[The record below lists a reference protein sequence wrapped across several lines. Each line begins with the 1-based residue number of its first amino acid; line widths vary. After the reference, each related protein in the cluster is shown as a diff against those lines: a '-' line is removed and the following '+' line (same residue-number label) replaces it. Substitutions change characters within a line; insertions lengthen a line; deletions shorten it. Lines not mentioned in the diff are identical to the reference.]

1 MDKFVTIAKAAALL
15 GVSTT
20 TLRRWEASG
29 KLTPTRTVG
38 NQRRYSLQA
47 FDPSFSDSM
56 ESSRKTYAYARV
68 SSHDQ
73 KEDLIRQAQ
82 VLELHCAA
90 QGWTFEVITDL
101 GSGINYHKKGL
112 KKLLADL
119 IAGRVERLV
128 LAHKDRLLRF
138 GAELIFAICECKD
151 VEVVIVNKGQET
163 TFEEDLTKDVL
174 EIITVFSARL
184 YGSRSHKNKKLLD
197 AVQKAVENAT

>member
-47 FDPSFSDSM
+47 LDPSFADSM
-56 ESSRKTYAYARV
+56 ESPRKTYAYARV

-112 KKLLADL
+112 KKLLADI

-128 LAHKDRLLRF
+128 IAHKDRLLRF